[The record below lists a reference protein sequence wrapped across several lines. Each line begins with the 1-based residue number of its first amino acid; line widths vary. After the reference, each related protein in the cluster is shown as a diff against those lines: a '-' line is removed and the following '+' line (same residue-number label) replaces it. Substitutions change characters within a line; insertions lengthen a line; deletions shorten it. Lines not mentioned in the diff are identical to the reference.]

1 MIEYNKRGHRQRW
14 LQTWRKCLNHKDYVQ
29 NTMIIREKNT
39 EREREKMIAEN
50 CLCLLEWVRGFL
62 IAETS
67 SWWLRNYRLSLW
79 VRDVARAPKK
89 VGDYSEKGG
98 RLSHSALLPLVTL
111 SSTSIRRLS
120 RYWSS
125 AVAGDVII
133 DALRAS
139 NFFIG
144 PLLRPKPIKV

>member
-1 MIEYNKRGHRQRW
+1 MDKRRC
-14 LQTWRKCLNHKDYVQ
+14 TC
-29 NTMIIREKNT
+29 
-39 EREREKMIAEN
+39 
-50 CLCLLEWVRGFL
+50 
-62 IAETS
+62 
-67 SWWLRNYRLSLW
+67 
-79 VRDVARAPKK
+79 
-89 VGDYSEKGG
+89 SEKGG
-98 RLSHSALLPLVTL
+98 RPGQSALLPLVTL